1 MFMTGLTQHI
11 GLAEDVLDHRL
22 NCRTMYINR
31 FSRFV
36 YWNMNYHVEHHM
48 FPMVPYHR
56 LPELHRE
63 ILKDCPPPYVGFW
76 ACYREIIPTLLR
88 QVREPDYFVRRHL
101 PATANPTPPLPSGMI
116 G

>member
-1 MFMTGLTQHI
+1 MTGLTQHI

-22 NCRTMYINR
+22 NSRTVYINP

-56 LPELHRE
+56 LPELHQE
-63 ILKDCPPPYVGFW
+63 MLNDCAKPYSGFW
-76 ACYREIIPTLLR
+76 DAYREIIPTLWRQLR
-88 QVREPDYFVRRHL
+88 DPEYFVHRVL
-101 PATANPTPPLPSGMI
+101 PATAKQTPTNMKG
-116 G
+116 